1 LQCIFENP
9 FVKTV
14 LPGRTDV
21 FIKIHIESRLIT
33 RIVIDTL
40 IIICSNIQILCTVI
54 WIKARVTIIFYIIL
68 RTFFNALL
76 SRIILLS
83 IFLALF

>member
-68 RTFFNALL
+68 RTFSNALL